1 MRGGPAVEAAA
12 VALNR
17 GWAPMACGWAE
28 VPDEFRDFA
37 GQVLVRAQ
45 ELHAQELKAL
55 AEAIGALT
63 GNRVGEIVARAF
75 G

>member
-1 MRGGPAVEAAA
+1 
-12 VALNR
+12 
-17 GWAPMACGWAE
+17 MACGWAE